1 MSSNTRSNAFD
12 DFSAKDW
19 IGYLPNETWSVLKS
33 NRYGSLQRRKAY
45 LHPSSS
51 LLVMEHV
58 GTSKQTTYP
67 LSSIHNVWWSESESC
82 KLTIFFNEINP
93 ELGKDV
99 EEGQLTKPKVPTTG
113 MLILVFTSATSRSMF
128 SNSLHLLKPKINFA
142 SDCHSINPEQNTKL
156 SFKCATLN
164 ALGMQ
169 HQTIVVLDCEK
180 FTVAFGDESDSPV
193 ARVKDCILE
202 PSVHLPKRVDISYP
216 TLGGVSSEGA
226 KILQQHTDAEYSS
239 HCRMTVVSL
248 SFASANLKERFLG
261 RVRALQAG
269 FKGTESDETLPLP
282 SGESLN
288 ILTATWNVG
297 EKKPPEDIGQLEDWL
312 PAGQHDIY
320 AIGFQEC
327 NEKKKWFKA
336 LQDHLCGESA
346 RTKLKKRL
354 QAENK
359 IQSMTTGTDH
369 DKGFAKNAYVLL
381 SQRSLWGI
389 HLVTIVRSDIK
400 KRITHLSSSTEATG
414 IAHILGNKGGVATGF
429 IIDGTTSLGFVT
441 CHLAARV
448 TRLHIRQEN
457 YEEIVNGVHIEGNAH
472 GNMPVR
478 GMDFLHT
485 FDHVFWFGDLNYRVD
500 MGNHGTEKEY
510 KKVVGMAMDED
521 QRYELNDHDQLR
533 KQMHSKT
540 VMCDFEEGAIDFAPT
555 YRMLKGKDGYS
566 NKKHQNPS
574 YCDRVLWKSLPGA
587 APQLYQTL
595 YSSAPTLN
603 QSDHRPVLASFA
615 MNAREPYI
623 ARGPISSDGAKN
635 GADMLITCVTDLKFT
650 ISDETSNPKA
660 KRAVKFDGYSG
671 PACVTFTSCFYENDY
686 ATAPTDCSNP
696 AAAKAFHKKSSKS
709 KGNSSVSE
717 TDLADSS
724 ETVQHPEWCWDNR
737 DIEDMFP
744 VVADCEWL
752 ATQSI
757 SAVVRRG
764 IYNEAPII
772 GQCEIPLD
780 KAFEDLIKSSK
791 NIDEGEVEEDEDA
804 DDGAYS
810 TSAGGDFRTQTTTS
824 RASVVNIPN
833 SSQGAP
839 FRSHV
844 LRNGKYLGVLSG
856 NVSMTYIQG
865 ISEEE
870 DEADIAEKLILLKRS
885 IMGLREKRTER
896 IAATQEAPE
905 TEKVVTRTA
914 RQESIVEEEKKIEEV
929 EIIEENQRT
938 SVAADTNPSEG
949 VSEEVV
955 EEPVLLRI
963 GGKANNYSETLK
975 NDSDNEDD
983 EDDEDD
989 EDLVDLGPEVW
1000 FEDDEVV
1007 ARSGKRWFK
1016 SDFICVVTAQN
1027 LCESDFILKDDEPF
1041 SRVGYLQTFG
1051 LHTLCA
1057 HCLKHARKDQNCLY
1071 ALGFKWHAE
1080 HLKCAH
1086 SGQELPISDPILVK
1100 NKTPYNEESY
1110 VELFHTCP
1118 KCLDV
1123 VPINSGVEQGVQALN
1138 QIWHRGC
1145 FNCDSCE
1152 KEFPDGKFFARENK
1166 EDGRGK
1172 MPYCEECYKTNF
1184 MPRCLGCNDHVLL
1197 DVEDT
1202 IEACGGYWHPDHF
1215 RCAATGV
1222 KLAEEYMSRDGHPYS
1237 IEGYFETFGEKCT
1250 KCDEVMK
1257 DSIVSVLGR
1266 KWHPECFVCTSSNKP
1281 IPKNDDG
1288 MYVYFAHE
1296 LMPYCEEEYA
1306 RLFGETCA
1314 RCNQAIV
1321 SNGVEALG
1329 EHWHEDCLTCQSC
1342 TRPMSEVAQGKPIY
1356 QGPEDGMPYCL
1367 QCYGRKF
1374 GDACAA
1380 CKFPINPGEVPVE
1393 ALGKVFHKNHFC
1405 CVKCHKDLYD
1415 ENDRPL
1421 EFFPHKDYPFCRE
1434 CYLDCLCSRCI
1445 GCGLPIKPE
1454 DDALTLQDGKG
1465 NNTVYHRG
1473 CHRCFITNVTF
1484 KETDAI
1490 YMNDGFPYCEN
1501 AYKEVFADH
1510 VCSGCGDGILGARQ
1524 VALDKSWHPGHICCA
1539 SCDKELASNEIFVR
1553 EEAGMDGGKWPVCQE
1568 HMAAKFEALS
1578 EKGQKKLRG
1587 DEWNDW
1593 ADRQAKARQLNE
1605 DNKLQRD
1612 SLLKERSLSE
1622 GDRSESVRMTLASP
1636 FSGFEKQMREAM
1648 GIVVKKRNGSSTTTV
1663 SEVTSADTSIGKAKP
1678 KAELDREAKAWV
1690 KLQDNQGYDYYWN
1703 TFTDS
1708 TTYEMPES
1716 FEEPDKVIVKKA
1728 VKTKEGKLW
1737 CVLSDPNGAGD
1748 YYQNKETGETQWDK
1762 PDDLLEDEKKPLEEL
1777 DIKERES
1784 VVERASEWSVLTDD
1798 NGSVYYQNDQIG
1810 LAQWEKPTEL
1820 ELLEE
1825 IEESKEEEEERERE
1839 EQEKKQEEEK
1849 AAKKKREEE
1858 EAEEEEKEK
1867 KAASEPVVRESDGS
1881 VSVGPPSGPP
1891 PVPVADDERSNM
1903 STPPPPPPP
1912 RPSESSVPMSPSTAV
1927 ERLHVNDGRRPSKIK
1942 IENTMNWSQSAVVMD
1957 QQNALHKAGYLKK
1970 KGGGTSFLGR
1980 RNWNSR
1986 YFVLSNSQLS
1996 YYKSDKEFKNQQ
2008 APIKGSAINLTSS
2021 IVTSVDSD
2029 KYPGEF
2035 LFTIKPLVDG
2045 SSEFDKEISLLA
2057 SSQEERQGWVNLL
2070 KMSSGTS
2077 QAEGLVL

>member
-1 MSSNTRSNAFD
+1 
-12 DFSAKDW
+12 
-19 IGYLPNETWSVLKS
+19 
-33 NRYGSLQRRKAY
+33 
-45 LHPSSS
+45 
-51 LLVMEHV
+51 
-58 GTSKQTTYP
+58 
-67 LSSIHNVWWSESESC
+67 
-82 KLTIFFNEINP
+82 
-93 ELGKDV
+93 
-99 EEGQLTKPKVPTTG
+99 
-113 MLILVFTSATSRSMF
+113 MF
-128 SNSLHLLKPKINFA
+128 SNSLHLLKPKISFA
-142 SDCHSINPEQNTKL
+142 SDCHSIAPEQDFKL

-164 ALGMQ
+164 ALGMSQ
-169 HQTIVVLDCEK
+169 KNIVVLDCEK
-180 FTVAFGDESDSPV
+180 FTIAFGDESDSPC

-202 PSVHLPKRVDISYP
+202 PSIHLPKRVDISYP
-216 TLGGVSSEGA
+216 TSGSTTSEGA
-226 KILQQHTDAEYSS
+226 KILQQHTEAEYSEGK
-239 HCRMTVVSL
+239 RMTVVSL
-248 SFASANLKERFLG
+248 SFGSANLKERFLG
-261 RVRALQAG
+261 RIRALQAG

-297 EKKPPEDIGQLEDWL
+297 EKKPPEDVGQLEDWL

-327 NEKKKWFKA
+327 NEKRKWFKA

-354 QAENK
+354 QAESK
-359 IQSMTTGTDH
+359 IQTMTDGTDH
-369 DKGFAKNAYVLL
+369 DKGFTKNTYVLL
-381 SQRSLWGI
+381 SAFSLWGI
-389 HLVTIVRSDIK
+389 HLVMIVRN
-400 KRITHLSSSTEATG
+400 TEATG

-429 IIDGTTSLGFVT
+429 VIDGTTSLGFVT

-457 YEEIVNGVHIEGNAH
+457 YEEIVNGIHINGQAH
-472 GNMPVR
+472 GNKHVR
-478 GMDFLHT
+478 GMDFLHQ

-500 MGNHGTEKEY
+500 MGSHGTEKEY
-510 KKVVGMAMDED
+510 KKVVGMALDED
-521 QRYELNDHDQLR
+521 ERYELNDHDQLR

-540 VMCDFEEGAIDFAPT
+540 VLCDFEEGAIDFAPT
-555 YRMLKGKDGYS
+555 YRMLKGKEGYS

-574 YCDRVLWKSLPGA
+574 YTDRVLWKSLPGA

-623 ARGPISSDGAKN
+623 ARGPITSDGAKS
-635 GADMLITCVTDLKFT
+635 GADLLITSVTDLKFT
-650 ISDETSNPKA
+650 IADDTSNIKA
-660 KRAVKFDGYSG
+660 KRSVKFDGYAG
-671 PACVTFTSCFYENDY
+671 PACVTFTSCFYENGY
-686 ATAPTDCSNP
+686 TTASTDCSNP
-696 AAAKAFHKKSSKS
+696 AAAKAFLKKSSKS
-709 KGNSSVSE
+709 KGNSVSDSDPAEKDSSSAVSE
-717 TDLADSS
+717 QSK
-724 ETVQHPEWCWDNR
+724 HPEWKWDNR

-757 SAVVRRG
+757 SAVVRKG
-764 IYNEAPII
+764 TYNEAPIA

-791 NIDEGEVEEDEDA
+791 NIDDGEAEEDEDA

-810 TSAGGDFRTQTTTS
+810 TSTGDFRTQTTVS
-824 RASVVNIPN
+824 RASVVNDPN

-844 LRNGKYLGVLSG
+844 LRNGKFLGVLSG

-905 TEKVVTRTA
+905 AEKVVTRTG
-914 RQESIVEEEKKIEEV
+914 RGNSVIEKEKKIEEV
-929 EIIEENQRT
+929 EIVAEHDRT
-938 SVAADTNPSEG
+938 SVAADKDEPSEG
-949 VSEEVV
+949 VPEEVV

-963 GGKANNYSETLK
+963 GGKANNFSETLK

-983 EDDEDD
+983 EDEEDE
-989 EDLVDLGPEVW
+989 EDMVDMGPEVW
-1000 FEDDEVV
+1000 FEDGEVV
-1007 ARSGKRWFK
+1007 AKSGTRWAK
-1016 SDFICVVTAQN
+1016 ADFNCEVTAQN
-1027 LCESDFILKDDEPF
+1027 LCESDFILKDDVPF

-1071 ALGFKWHAE
+1071 ALGFKWHAK

-1086 SGQELPISDPILVK
+1086 SGEELPISDPILVK

-1110 VELFHTCP
+1110 VELFHTCL

-1152 KEFPDGKFFARENK
+1152 NDFQDGKFFARENPD
-1166 EDGRGK
+1166 DGRGK
-1172 MPYCEECYKTNF
+1172 MPYCEGCYKSNF

-1202 IEACGGYWHPDHF
+1202 VEACGGYWHPEHF

-1222 KLAEEYMSRDGHPYS
+1222 KLEEEYMSRDGHPYS
-1237 IEGYFETFGEKCT
+1237 VDGYFEKFGEKCT
-1250 KCDEVMK
+1250 KCDKVMK
-1257 DSIVSVLGR
+1257 DSIVSVLGQ
-1266 KWHPECFVCTSSNKP
+1266 KWHPECFTCTSSGKQ
-1281 IPKNDDG
+1281 IPKNEEG
-1288 MYVYFAHE
+1288 MYIYFAHD

-1342 TRPMSEVAQGKPIY
+1342 TRPMKEVARGKPIY

-1393 ALGKVFHKNHFC
+1393 ALGKVFHKKHFC
-1405 CVKCHKDLYD
+1405 CVKCHKNLYD

-1501 AYKEVFADH
+1501 AYKELSWKYDNCVFADH

-1539 SCDKELASNEIFVR
+1539 SCDKELASNEIF
-1553 EEAGMDGGKWPVCQE
+1553 E

-1587 DEWNDW
+1587 EEWNDW
-1593 ADRQAKARQLNE
+1593 SERQETARQLNE

-1622 GDRSESVRMTLASP
+1622 GDRSESVRITLAAP

-1648 GIVVKKRNGSSTTTV
+1648 GIVVKKRGGSSATTI
-1663 SEVTSADTSIGKAKP
+1663 SEVTNADTSVGKEKP
-1678 KAELDREAKAWV
+1678 KAELDREDKAWV
-1690 KLQDNQGYDYYWN
+1690 KLKDNQGYDYYWN

-1708 TTYEMPES
+1708 TTYEVPEN
-1716 FEEPDKVIVKKA
+1716 FEEPDKIIVKKA
-1728 VKTKEGKLW
+1728 VKTSEGVLW
-1737 CVLSDPNGAGD
+1737 CVIGDPNGAGD
-1748 YYQNKETGETQWDK
+1748 YYQNKETGETQWEK
-1762 PDDLLEDEKKPLEEL
+1762 PEGMIEDAKKPLEEL

-1798 NGSVYYQNDQIG
+1798 NGSVYYQNEVHG

-1825 IEESKEEEEERERE
+1825 IKESKEEEEERERE
-1839 EQEKKQEEEK
+1839 GAEKEK
-1849 AAKKKREEE
+1849 LERAKAEKVKAKKEEE
-1858 EAEEEEKEK
+1858 EAKV
-1867 KAASEPVVRESDGS
+1867 KASDRESDGS
-1881 VSVGPPSGPP
+1881 VSVGHPCGPP
-1891 PVPVADDERSNM
+1891 PVGDISDNRSTM

-1912 RPSESSVPMSPSTAV
+1912 RDTKKSTASSASVPMSPSTAV

-1942 IENTMNWSQSAVVMD
+1942 IENTMKWSQSAVVMD
-1957 QQNALHKAGYLKK
+1957 QQSALHKTGYLKK

-2008 APIKGSAINLTSS
+2008 APIKGSSINLTSS
-2021 IVTSVDSD
+2021 IVTSIDSE

-2035 LFTIKPLVDG
+2035 LFTIQPLMEG
-2045 SSEFDKEISLLA
+2045 SSEFDKEIMLLA
-2057 SSQEERQGWVNLL
+2057 SSSEERQGWVNLL
-2070 KMSSGTS
+2070 KMSSGTGNN
-2077 QAEGLVL
+2077 EGSTNSDSAITTLHRLTKNGAYHGVAGVILAFLRPKPPV